1 MNQNDPNIASLEI
14 VVECLG
20 DLCKEL
26 VLVGGCSVGL
36 LISDPASPPVR
47 ETIDVDLV
55 AEVTNVGE
63 YYQLGDKLAQR
74 GFRQSAEA
82 EHICRWTKGPL
93 KIDVMPSSS
102 DVLGHSTNLWY
113 PEVVATAHEITLSNG
128 STVLVV
134 SPPLF
139 LATKLVA
146 FYDRGFLIVDGVRFP
161 DYAGSHDLED
171 IINVIDG
178 RPELAHEVETA
189 SDSVRNYLRDEFDE
203 LLADTNFVDVIPMHL
218 RTDAAS
224 QARASIV
231 LERLRRLAGL

>member
-14 VVECLG
+14 VAESLG

-63 YYQLGDKLAQR
+63 YYQIGDKLAQR

-82 EHICRWTKGPL
+82 EHIGRLTKGPL
-93 KIDVMPSSS
+93 KLDVLPSSS

-146 FYDRGFLIVDGVRFP
+146 FYDRGFP
-161 DYAGSHDLED
+161 DYVSSQHLED

-178 RPELAHEVETA
+178 RPELAHEVENA
-189 SDSVRNYLRDEFDE
+189 SDGVRTYLRDEFDE
-203 LLADTNFVDVIPMHL
+203 LLADTNFVDAIPMHL

-224 QARASIV
+224 QARAPIV
-231 LERLRRLAGL
+231 LDRLRRLAGL